1 MFLAVC
7 VQRRTEREIGIRE
20 QRVDLLR
27 RARHLARHRQ
37 ELFFALRQNMRPFAA
52 DGVKVPPVEVQF
64 RHLLIEFLHLFIGD
78 RQQLRHLKGR
88 VRAQLHPDL
97 GELAG
102 QVLIDGV
109 SCVLVA
115 FALGVVREAVQQHRN
130 FFTQLLIFQ
139 QRLRARR

>member
-1 MFLAVC
+1 M
-7 VQRRTEREIGIRE
+7 
-20 QRVDLLR
+20 
-27 RARHLARHRQ
+27 
-37 ELFFALRQNMRPFAA
+37 
-52 DGVKVPPVEVQF
+52 PPVEVQSRLRLVVSF
-64 RHLLIEFLHLFIGD
+64 HLLVRN

-115 FALGVVREAVQQHRN
+115 FALGVVRETVKQHRN

-139 QRLRARR
+139 QRLCARR

>member
-7 VQRRTEREIGIRE
+7 VQRRAEREVRVRE

-27 RARHLARHRQ
+27 RARHLARHRK
-37 ELFFALRQNMRPFAA
+37 ELFFALRQNMRPLAV
-52 DGVKVPPVEVQF
+52 DGIKVPPVEVQF
-64 RHLLIEFLHLFIGD
+64 RHFLIEFLHLFIGD

-88 VRAQLHPDL
+88 ICAQLHPNL
-97 GELAG
+97 RELAG

-109 SCVLVA
+109 SRVLIA

-130 FFTQLLIFQ
+130 FL
-139 QRLRARR
+139 A